1 MKVAIFAG
9 GKGSRLIEETR
20 VRPKPLVEIA
30 NRPILWH
37 IMQHYSTYGHH
48 EFVLA
53 LGYMGDMIKKYIS
66 DLCQYSGN
74 LRVDFANRQLFGEPK
89 SEIADRSPNSPF
101 VVDLIDTG
109 VDTMTG
115 GRLARLEPYL
125 GGETFMLTYGDG
137 VSNVDIDALLAFHRA
152 HGKLVT
158 MTMVQPLTTFGHL
171 SVREDG
177 LVHRF
182 EEKPKTAMDWI
193 NGGFFVLEPGVFEAV
208 ADVNDDTTMWE
219 AGPLPRLMEMGELMA
234 YRHPGFWY
242 CVDHLADKRRLEEMW
257 KNGNRPWAV
266 WETSENHLA
275 NGISGL
281 RGNGGSAGIGRGGNP
296 GDWVRYK
303 SL

>member
-1 MKVAIFAG
+1 MKTAIFAG

-20 VRPKPLVEIA
+20 IRPKPLVEIA

-37 IMQHYSTYGHH
+37 IMQHYSAHGHH
-48 EFVLA
+48 DFVLA
-53 LGYMGDMIKKYIS
+53 LGYMGDLIKKYIS
-66 DLCQYSGN
+66 DLCQYNGN
-74 LRVDFANRQLFGEPK
+74 LRIDFANRELFGEP
-89 SEIADRSPNSPF
+89 EGEEHHEAPTPPWT
-101 VVDLIDTG
+101 VDLIDTG

-137 VSNVDIDALLAFHRA
+137 VSNVDIDALLAFHRS

-158 MTMVQPLTTFGHL
+158 MTMVRPLTTFGHL

-177 LVHRF
+177 LVEGF
-182 EEKPKTAMDWI
+182 EEKPETAVDWI

-208 ADVNDDTTMWE
+208 ASVNGDDIMWE
-219 AGPLPRLMEMGELMA
+219 EGPLPKLMEMGELMA

-242 CVDHLADKRRLEEMW
+242 CMDHLADKRRLEEMW
-257 KNGNRPWAV
+257 KNGNRPWAT
-266 WETSENHLA
+266 WENSAGSPNGTSR
-275 NGISGL
+275 L
-281 RGNGGSAGIGRGGNP
+281 RGDGHRPGIGRGGNP